1 MKLVFLGTPE
11 VAAGT
16 LRALVDAGHDVR
28 LVVTRADVRRGRGPE
43 ASPSAVKVAA
53 MELGL
58 PVAYRATDVL
68 GSGAELGV
76 VVAYGRIVKP
86 NVLAETPMVNM
97 HFSLLPRWRGAAPV
111 ERAILAGD
119 PETGVCLMGLEEGLD
134 TGPVYARLRTA
145 IGDDETAEEL
155 RQRLGHLGNA
165 LLLQKLRD
173 GLGDAVPQV
182 GEPTYAAKLE
192 PSELRLDFTKPAEVE
207 GRVIRVGRA
216 WTTWRGKRLLVRR
229 ARVLQEDDH
238 LSAQHLSVAQV
249 QGTKVGTSQGVLE
262 LLVVQPEGKP
272 AMDAEAWARG
282 ARPQPS
288 ERLGE

>member
-1 MKLVFLGTPE
+1 VKIVFLGTPE

-238 LSAQHLSVAQV
+238 LSAQHLSVGQV